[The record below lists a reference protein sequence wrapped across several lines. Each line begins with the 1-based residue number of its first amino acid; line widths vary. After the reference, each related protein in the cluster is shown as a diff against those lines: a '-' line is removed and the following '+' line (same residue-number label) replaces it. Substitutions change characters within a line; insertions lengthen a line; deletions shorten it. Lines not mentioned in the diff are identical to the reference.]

1 VLVHHHMPVLAEA
14 AIVGSGQL
22 VAEAVTNDREVIAD
36 VKWRRL
42 LPWGETASGAA
53 ADVRGATRG

>member
-1 VLVHHHMPVLAEA
+1 MPVLAEA

-36 VKWRRL
+36 VKWAEAIALGRD
-42 LPWGETASGAA
+42 S
-53 ADVRGATRG
+53 